1 MENQPT
7 LHQDQQNQAD
17 QAVKAEGL
25 KETNPFIKRDEVID
39 DRELSEEEK
48 AQRSKPED
56 FEKFNFD
63 QLDEEHS

>member
-1 MENQPT
+1 MQNDPT

-17 QAVKAEGL
+17 KAVRAKQL
-25 KETNPFIKRDEVID
+25 KKTNEFIKRDEVID

-56 FEKFNFD
+56 YEKFNFD
-63 QLDEEHS
+63 HLDDNKD